1 MADRNLE
8 EFFTRWGM
16 VLSDG
21 TRAALANYPAEPR
34 AVWYLSDQSR
44 RARLEGT
51 QPAAG
56 SASLTASLTA
66 DNEITLTIT
75 PSFTGAIQGYEI
87 RRSGD
92 GGQTFRPIGFTAEA
106 TYQDVVGS
114 ANHRT
119 YTYEIAAYDI
129 LGNAVGTARSN
140 EVRVAYDKTL
150 PESAYTVSRSGD
162 TVTFTLL
169 EETAVSGLKVKNAPE
184 NGDFS
189 VEIQDGA
196 GETRTARA
204 GSFGQGNQAVD
215 DRSSYLTYFQKPGAG
230 PEDTRIWTYDAKTVT
245 VTGIPSSAAD
255 GDIQLISYAGDNV
268 AFLEGGSVGILA
280 EDYPYLTSSGSAA
293 IPAGTL
299 VITGTYRGDPLYQT
313 VKIEGRFTRT
323 AVNGDG
329 TEAEDA
335 VEIRFLD
342 GRALLFAEV
351 PEDGAVSDISD
362 GLFLFIP
369 NVQREAEL
377 QGEQSDC
384 GGENLLPSQMRAV
397 LSRTDLPD
405 SAESQRV
412 TAETLWTDT
421 PGGTDLPAIVLED

>member
-1 MADRNLE
+1 M
-8 EFFTRWGM
+8 
-16 VLSDG
+16 
-21 TRAALANYPAEPR
+21 
-34 AVWYLSDQSR
+34 
-44 RARLEGT
+44 
-51 QPAAG
+51 
-56 SASLTASLTA
+56 
-66 DNEITLTIT
+66 
-75 PSFTGAIQGYEI
+75 
-87 RRSGD
+87 
-92 GGQTFRPIGFTAEA
+92 
-106 TYQDVVGS
+106 
-114 ANHRT
+114 
-119 YTYEIAAYDI
+119 
-129 LGNAVGTARSN
+129 
-140 EVRVAYDKTL
+140 
-150 PESAYTVSRSGD
+150 
-162 TVTFTLL
+162 TFTLL

-255 GDIQLISYAGDNV
+255 GDIQLISYAGDHV